1 MSERLSAAAKRHRLS
16 KADKESLLER
26 LAKLRDETESLRLF
40 SVSEIIDE
48 AIVALRRKK
57 SS

>member
-1 MSERLSAAAKRHRLS
+1 MNSSPVAAKRHRLS

-57 SS
+57 SF